1 MSGHSKWSTI
11 KHKKT
16 KTDFAGGRGGNQIRL
31 ISKLLVV
38 SILLLAAGGCTT
50 PTSTDSTTTTTSATA
65 TTTTT
70 STTTAAAPRIVAV
83 GDASSVRTI
92 IYSDDYGATWSSEY
106 SEAYRG
112 DFNCVTYDSL
122 SGNFYA
128 AGYNGYILYSSSGTS
143 WSSTSGVRPADGDFY
158 GAVSDG
164 QGELVVVGVN
174 DGYSYD
180 HGIVNYRNLSGSSY
194 YNYLVDGE
202 DLAGN
207 SLNSGYLYGVAVDDN
222 SRFVAVGKRYVDGG
236 TISVARYSTDGGEN
250 WTEHNSNA
258 TVSLGTTVQL
268 RDVAATES
276 NTFYTV
282 GNSGTVMLSSNGG
295 STWSSVSISAAS
307 GYTLYGI
314 ASDSNSSATTMVVVG
329 SSGFLLRGTKS
340 GSTWSWA
347 SVSSGTSAHLLDVA
361 TDGNGNW
368 VAVGTGGK
376 AIYSDD
382 NAASWTAGVSGI
394 SRELYGVTFGD

>member
-1 MSGHSKWSTI
+1 MKYI
-11 KHKKT
+11 Y
-16 KTDFAGGRGGNQIRL
+16 
-31 ISKLLVV
+31 KLLCVG
-38 SILLLAAGGCTT
+38 LLLSFMVGCSTT
-50 PTSTDSTTTTTSATA
+50 SDTSTTTTTTGN
-65 TTTTT
+65 TTTT
-70 STTTAAAPRIVAV
+70 STSSVTTTTSASAPRLVAV
-83 GDASSVRTI
+83 GDATSSSSTI
-92 IYSDDYGATWSSEY
+92 IYSDDYGATWTSVSETVY
-106 SEAYRG
+106 RVDMNCIAYDADSGIYYAGG
-112 DFNCVTYDSL
+112 DE
-122 SGNFYA
+122 GK
-128 AGYNGYILYSSSGTS
+128 ILRSSSGEYLS
-143 WSSTSGVRPADGDFY
+143 WSTTGGTTDSDDEFY
-158 GAVSDG
+158 GITSN
-164 QGELVVVGVN
+164 GEGSVVTVGV
-174 DGYSYD
+174 
-180 HGIVNYRNLSGSSY
+180 SY
-194 YNYLVDGE
+194 YNWVPYYYGPVRYRTPTNSNFYQSSDE
-202 DLAGN
+202 LAGGIQN
-207 SLNSGYLYGVAVDDN
+207 YGYLYGVAVDDN
-222 SRFVAVGKRYVDGG
+222 NRFVAVGQRKLSNPTEY
-236 TISVARYSTDGGEN
+236 IAVARYSTDGGEN

-376 AIYSDD
+376 VIYSDD